1 MRRPM
6 QFDLLQM
13 PLLSRFVVTKDS
25 QMLIFCLILGSL
37 QASNN
42 VEINSAWGLHIGELQ
57 EQQESKAE
65 KH

>member
-1 MRRPM
+1 M

-25 QMLIFCLILGSL
+25 QMLIFCLILRSL
-37 QASNN
+37 QAGNN